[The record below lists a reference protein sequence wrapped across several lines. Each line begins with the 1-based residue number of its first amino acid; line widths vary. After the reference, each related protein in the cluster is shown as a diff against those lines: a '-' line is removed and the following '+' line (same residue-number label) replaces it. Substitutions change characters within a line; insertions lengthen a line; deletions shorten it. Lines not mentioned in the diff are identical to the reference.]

1 MPAPRLASLLFG
13 FSVISWAQVNVLTS
27 DYCAGRTG
35 ANLAEAQL
43 TVANVSPGQF
53 GLIGIFPVDGEIFGQ
68 PLYVNGVAVP
78 GQGQRNL
85 LLVTTEHN
93 TVYAYDADSAASP
106 VLFWSMNLGQ
116 AVPSSTVSTNAASG
130 PFIDVNPEIGI
141 LSTPAVDPLASVV
154 YVVAETLTMGGPVF
168 QLHALDLATGQE
180 EKNGPVSITAA
191 VPDTQTGGQVSFDPT
206 EHIQRPGLLLANG
219 AVYVAFGSHA
229 DFGEWHGWL
238 MSYDASD
245 LTHPLGAFQT
255 TPGGNGGA
263 IWQSGRGLAADDA
276 GNIYFVTGNGDYD
289 GAQNFSES
297 FLKVSGS
304 DLSLQDW
311 YTPANWQFLTNNDL
325 DLSAGPALIP
335 GTHLLFGGDKSGN
348 IYLVNADSMGHLD
361 TGGAAQVTQ
370 AVGGWVFSFAMW
382 SRAQGTYVYL
392 IDTDLTLKE
401 FLVANGVFN
410 PNPVSVSSPT
420 VGTSR
425 VGMALSANGGQDGT
439 GILWVTTGN
448 YFDPTVPAVLHAYD
462 ASNLTNELWNSSMSP
477 ADALGSFA
485 KFASPTVANGV
496 VYAASL
502 GSVMVYGSSSASIS
516 SQTKPVI
523 SAVENSASYDVS
535 AVSPGEL
542 VTIFGTNLGPVEPV
556 GPELDDEGNFA
567 TTLAGVQV
575 LVNGTPAPLL
585 FAGQNQVNAVIPFG
599 ISSATAQVQIT
610 AGGQTSQT
618 LPVAVQPSAPALF
631 AADDSGSGQVLA
643 TNQDGTSN
651 SADNPAPRGSTIVVY
666 ATGGGQTSPVSA
678 DGAVATADQPLQP
691 LLQVSSEIG
700 GVAAQVPYAGSTPGM
715 IDGVLEV
722 DVIVPEDVTPGPALP
737 ILLTI
742 GGQSSQSGLTV
753 AVQ

>member
-1 MPAPRLASLLFG
+1 M
-13 FSVISWAQVNVLTS
+13 AQVNVLTS
-27 DYCAGRTG
+27 DYGVGRTG

-43 TVANVSPGQF
+43 TVANVAPGQF
-53 GLIGIFPVDGEIFGQ
+53 GLIGIFPTDGEIFGQ
-68 PLYVNGVAVP
+68 PLYVSGVAVP
-78 GQGQRNL
+78 GQGQRNI

-106 VLFWSMNLGQ
+106 TLFWRVNLGQ

-141 LSTPAVDPLASVV
+141 LSTPVVDPQASVI
-154 YVVAETLTMGGPVF
+154 YVVAETLTTGGPVF

-180 EKNGPVSITAA
+180 EKNGPVSITAT
-191 VPDTQTGGQVSFDPT
+191 VPDTRTGGQNAFDPT

-229 DFGEWHGWL
+229 DFGAWHGWL

-245 LTHPLGAFQT
+245 LTHQLGVFQT
-255 TPGGNGGA
+255 TPGGNGGS
-263 IWQSGRGLAADDA
+263 IWQSGRGLAGDDA

-304 DLSLQDW
+304 DLSLLDW
-311 YTPANWQFLTNNDL
+311 YTPADWQFLTNNDL
-325 DLSAGPALIP
+325 DISAGPAFIP
-335 GTHLLFGGDKSGN
+335 GTGLLFGGDKNGN
-348 IYLVNADSMGHLD
+348 IYLVNADPMGHLD

-370 AVGGWVFSFAMW
+370 AVSGWVFSFAMW

-420 VGTSR
+420 VGTAR
-425 VGMALSANGGQDGT
+425 VGMAISANGGQDGT

-448 YFDPTVPAVLHAYD
+448 YDEPTVPAVLHAYD
-462 ASNLTNELWNSSMSP
+462 ASNLAHELWNSSMNA
-477 ADALGSFA
+477 ADSLGGFA
-485 KFASPTVANGV
+485 KFASPTVANGA

-502 GSVMVYGSSSASIS
+502 GAVMVYGLSSGSTS

-542 VTIFGTNLGPVEPV
+542 VTIFGTNLGPVNPV
-556 GPELDDEGNFA
+556 GFELDAAGNVA

-575 LVNGTPAPLL
+575 LVNGTPAPVL
-585 FAGQNQVNAVIPFG
+585 FAGQDQVNAVIPFG
-599 ISSATAQVQIT
+599 ISSATAQVQVV
-610 AGGQTSQT
+610 ASGQTSQM
-618 LPVAVQPSAPALF
+618 LPVAVQPAAPGLF
-631 AADDSGSGQVLA
+631 ASDGSGSGQVLA
-643 TNQDGTSN
+643 INQDGTSN
-651 SADNPAPRGSTIVVY
+651 SADHPAPRGSTIVVY
-666 ATGGGQTSPVSA
+666 ATGGGQTSPSSK
-678 DGAVATADQPLQP
+678 DGAISTANQPLQP

-700 GVAAQVPYAGSTPGM
+700 GVAAEVPYAGSAAGM

-722 DVIVPEDVTPGPALP
+722 GVVVPEDAAPGPALP
-737 ILLTI
+737 IVLTI